1 MSELWRDAM
10 VAAFHTTAQRIA
22 LLLPKLLAMI
32 SFLLLGL
39 FVGLLIKALVWRVL
53 KAIRL
58 DHLCDRWG
66 LSQAVSKAG
75 VKQPVSQVVARLA
88 FWVVFLLFG
97 FTAVDALDLPAT
109 SSLIGQVLGF
119 LPHVLAAGLLLL
131 VGLLAANFFSEATLI
146 ASVNAQI
153 EEARLIA
160 NLVRWGILLFTFAMV
175 MTELGIAREIV
186 VAAFSITFGG
196 VVMALAIA
204 VGLGGRSIAKDALER
219 RLRRKRAPEAD
230 ELSHL

>member
-10 VAAFHTTAQRIA
+10 VEAFHTTTQRIA

-39 FVGLLIKALVWRVL
+39 AVGFLVRALIWRVL
-53 KAIRL
+53 KAIGL

-66 LSQAVSKAG
+66 LSQAVAKAG
-75 VKQPVSQVVARLA
+75 VKQPASQLIARLA

-109 SSLIGQVLGF
+109 SSLISQLLGF
-119 LPHVLAAGLLLL
+119 LPHVLAAALLLL
-131 VGLLAANFFSEATLI
+131 VGLLAANFLSEATLI
-146 ASVNAQI
+146 ASVNARI
-153 EEARLIA
+153 EEARLIG

-175 MTELGIAREIV
+175 LTELGIAREIV

-196 VVMALAIA
+196 VVLALAIA
-204 VGLGGRSIAKDALER
+204 LGLGGRSIAKDALER
-219 RLRRKRAPEAD
+219 RLSRKKAEEVD